1 MTEDL
6 AEKTEKIQLEGI
18 IEKDKVII
26 SDKNGIE
33 EFYNTSYIGT
43 IKKHSKGQEILMLE
57 PTEVLLLCE
66 RNRILV
72 WEDNDK
78 NQKLHDFESLLT
90 YFTQYDD
97 RLWQKYIIYMDL
109 RKRGYIVRTGYGD
122 GLDFRVY
129 KRGADFEKDSAKFL
143 IFPVFEGG
151 PIELRDLDKM
161 SRVALS
167 SRKDLI
173 VATVDRL
180 SKPIYY
186 SVKKFQ
192 ILNRGED
199 IDIDNAR

>member
-1 MTEDL
+1 MTEEPI
-6 AEKTEKIQLEGI
+6 EKTEKIQLEGV
-18 IEKDKVII
+18 IEEDKVIV
-26 SDKNGIE
+26 SDKRGVE

-43 IKKHSKGQEILMLE
+43 LKENNEGQEVLIFDAI
-57 PTEVLLLCE
+57 EVLLLCE
-66 RNRILV
+66 RNRILL
-72 WEDNDK
+72 WEDNDMSK
-78 NQKLHDFESLLT
+78 TQYDFESLLL
-90 YFTQYDD
+90 YFTQFDE
-97 RLWQKYIIYMDL
+97 RLWHKYIIYMDL

-129 KRGADFEKDSAKFL
+129 KRGADFEKDTAKFL
-143 IFPVFEGG
+143 IYPVFEGD

-161 SRVALS
+161 SRVAMS

-192 ILNRGED
+192 ILNTEGSEESE
-199 IDIDNAR
+199 